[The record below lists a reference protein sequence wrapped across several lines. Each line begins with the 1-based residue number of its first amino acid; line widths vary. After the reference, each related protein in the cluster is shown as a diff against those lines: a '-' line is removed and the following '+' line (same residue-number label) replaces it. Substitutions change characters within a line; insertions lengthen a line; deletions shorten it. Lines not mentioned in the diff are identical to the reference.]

1 MAQQLEG
8 HQKISDLVTQV
19 LMHALGPLF
28 SDFASGPSSTPERAL
43 QLTSKAKNHFGVL
56 AGMHLN
62 CTNKSSEMTG
72 NALLKCKQRGVH
84 GHPLGTAGGFSSA
97 LDLLKFIRQNHDD
110 YFSVSVVDS
119 DAKFMVRFSDVGK
132 TVLAMIYAGR
142 PMRCLG
148 RLLAHPRLRGGGPPG
163 SRGRDTAR
171 PTRSSA
177 SPRSLREWP
186 LSEWQKQSLRKLDL
200 KRQALPEDGD
210 CFFHALALHS
220 ELSPS
225 ALRARVALE
234 VESNAEFLRLF
245 PDRQALR
252 SHVSGIR
259 TGEWADHISV
269 QDRGPRRP
277 EGDHRRLGSCRHRDL
292 RHSPPGDA
300 LRRSLPRIPR
310 HCAMQRWG
318 QGWRRS

>member
-1 MAQQLEG
+1 
-8 HQKISDLVTQV
+8 
-19 LMHALGPLF
+19 MHALGPLF

-148 RLLAHPRLRGGGPPG
+148 RLLAHPRLRGGLMGQRRVAFRVLVRSLLVPAPPPPAPPAPAPPPPPPSHSLPPFYRAPPSTSASSLARDPGGPPG
-163 SRGRDTAR
+163 SRGSILAAMVIDRLKPPKPSTLNLKIYR
-171 PTRSSA
+171 
-177 SPRSLREWP
+177 
-186 LSEWQKQSLRKLDL
+186 LDL
-200 KRQALPEDGD
+200 TPD
-210 CFFHALALHS
+210 
-220 ELSPS
+220 
-225 ALRARVALE
+225 LE
-234 VESNAEFLRLF
+234 
-245 PDRQALR
+245 P
-252 SHVSGIR
+252 
-259 TGEWADHISV
+259 
-269 QDRGPRRP
+269 
-277 EGDHRRLGSCRHRDL
+277 
-292 RHSPPGDA
+292 
-300 LRRSLPRIPR
+300 
-310 HCAMQRWG
+310 
-318 QGWRRS
+318 

>member
-148 RLLAHPRLRGGGPPG
+148 RLLAHPRLRGGLMGQRRVAFRVLVRSLLVPAPPPPG
-163 SRGRDTAR
+163 TRRARRVPQPAQGRFANG
-171 PTRSSA
+171 PSPSGRSS
-177 SPRSLREWP
+177 RFGSLT
-186 LSEWQKQSLRKLDL
+186 
-200 KRQALPEDGD
+200 
-210 CFFHALALHS
+210 
-220 ELSPS
+220 
-225 ALRARVALE
+225 
-234 VESNAEFLRLF
+234 SNAKL
-245 PDRQALR
+245 
-252 SHVSGIR
+252 
-259 TGEWADHISV
+259 
-269 QDRGPRRP
+269 
-277 EGDHRRLGSCRHRDL
+277 
-292 RHSPPGDA
+292 
-300 LRRSLPRIPR
+300 SLKMAIVFSTPW
-310 HCAMQRWG
+310 HCTP
-318 QGWRRS
+318 S